1 MNQFL
6 VFFFSVYCVFSR
18 VFNVAFLLCVLG
30 VCLRRRGARVRS
42 VSRVPRAQPAR
53 FVFAAAG
60 STWRLSCL
68 SLRKCSV
75 AGFEFGISLSLLVA
89 RRCRLRGAFRMD
101 GGSGDSSGSSDSLR
115 VSDLRSVPRTLCE
128 FFTFYCL

>member
-1 MNQFL
+1 MFTLNFL
-6 VFFFSVYCVFSR
+6 EFSTSHFCFVSSAFACAGGALASAQSR
-18 VFNVAFLLCVLG
+18 VL
-30 VCLRRRGARVRS
+30 
-42 VSRVPRAQPAR
+42 RAQPAR

-60 STWRLSCL
+60 STKRLSCL
-68 SLRKCSV
+68 SLRKCWV
-75 AGFEFGISLSLLVA
+75 AGFEFGKSLSLLVA